1 MKKLYIF
8 FTIFFALSA
17 FNGCE
22 SNNSGENKPV
32 ITNSNTK
39 NEAIKIHTKK
49 EDKEKE
55 VLNKIGITTTN
66 DGKIIIEPK
75 KTQEFLEN
83 IAQTLQKE
91 AKRIKEE
98 NRDIKPKDIGIEASQ
113 NKIVIDVNKT
123 EKFLNKLSKDLEKTA
138 SELEKIFN

>member
-1 MKKLYIF
+1 MKRFYILMSIVF
-8 FTIFFALSA
+8 SLAT

-22 SNNSGENKPV
+22 NDNSGEKRSD

-39 NEAIKIHTKK
+39 NEPIKIHTQKEEEEKK
-49 EDKEKE
+49 
-55 VLNKIGITTTN
+55 VLNKIGISTTN

-75 KTQEFLEN
+75 KTKEFLES

-98 NRDIKPKDIGIEASQ
+98 NRGIKAKDIGIEA
-113 NKIVIDVNKT
+113 NKDKIVIDVNKT
-123 EKFLNKLSKDLEKTA
+123 EKFLEKLSKDLEKTA

>member
-1 MKKLYIF
+1 MKKIYLILVL
-8 FTIFFALSA
+8 ALFLVA

-22 SNNSGENKPV
+22 NGNSGENKSI

-39 NEAIKIHTKK
+39 NEHIKIHTKK
-49 EDKEKE
+49 EDDEQK
-55 VLNKIGITTTN
+55 VLNKIGITTSN

-75 KTQEFLEN
+75 KTKEFLET
-83 IAQTLQKE
+83 IAKTLEKE
-91 AKRIKEE
+91 AKRIKER
-98 NRDIKPKDIGIEASQ
+98 NRGINAKDIGIEANK

-123 EKFLNKLSKDLEKTA
+123 EKFLDKLSKDLEKTA